1 MVIIIIVLPLPK
13 IVIFII
19 GYSDYNF
26 DALTAL
32 AEPLGKPSTIFFRL
46 KLGIWTQFQ
55 SFLSKLTK
63 PTKGVKT
70 LGEIGQKSGLDQQTG
85 KMMMKKKIGRMT
97 KGGEPRWL
105 PRWSQL

>member
-1 MVIIIIVLPLPK
+1 MVIIIIVLPLPQ
-13 IVIFII
+13 IVMIII
-19 GYSDYNF
+19 GYSDYNL

-32 AEPLGKPSTIFFRL
+32 AEPFGHQIFFSVKVGNL
-46 KLGIWTQFQ
+46 DPIPK
-55 SFLSKLTK
+55 FLSKFTK